1 MSTNEAKNSNLHFE
15 KDESLFGYNENNAYI
30 RHILKKNNKIVSQIK
45 PILI

>member
-30 RHILKKNNKIVSQIK
+30 RIDKKQIIIVSQFK
-45 PILI
+45 PIWI